1 MQGASKKQKDVC
13 ACVCV
18 FHLGVVFVY
27 LANLCIVGIQSSWTG
42 TLCSDRDSKSK
53 IVGVCVLLLVHMC
66 LCMHVCLYVVYSEQ
80 LDCQTAV

>member
-27 LANLCIVGIQSSWTG
+27 LANLCIVGIQSS
-42 TLCSDRDSKSK
+42 
-53 IVGVCVLLLVHMC
+53 
-66 LCMHVCLYVVYSEQ
+66 
-80 LDCQTAV
+80 